1 MTDFLFFLCCLSAG
15 IYVLWPLY
23 EKNRI
28 QTWLLPED
36 TSLSYLQEKKTSIYN
51 NIKDLDFDF
60 TMGKLSSDDYHR
72 IRGQFKEEAAQVLQ
86 QLDKMDEK
94 FKEEIQMREPKKC
107 KSCQKIVPTGA
118 KFCPECG
125 EKQL

>member
-1 MTDFLFFLCCLSAG
+1 MTDILFFLSCLSAG

-23 EKNRI
+23 EKNKI

-36 TSLSYLQEKKTSIYN
+36 TSLSYLEEKKISIYN

-60 TMGKLSSDDYHR
+60 AMGKLALNDYHR
-72 IRGQFKEEAAQVLQ
+72 IRAEFKEEAAQILQ
-86 QLDKMDEK
+86 QLDRMDEK
-94 FKEEIQMREPKKC
+94 FEKEMKLAGPQKC
-107 KSCQKIVPTGA
+107 HACQKIIPSNA

-125 EKQL
+125 EKQ

>member
-1 MTDFLFFLCCLSAG
+1 MTDWLFFLSCLSAG

-36 TSLSYLQEKKTSIYN
+36 TALSYLQEKKTSIYN

-60 TMGKLSSDDYHR
+60 AMGKLSLNDYHR
-72 IRGQFKEEAAQVLQ
+72 IRAEFKQEAAQILQ
-86 QLDKMDEK
+86 QLDQMDEK
-94 FKEEIQMREPKKC
+94 FKKEIQMTEPQKC
-107 KSCQKIVPTGA
+107 RACRKTVPSNA

-125 EKQL
+125 EKQ